1 MKNNWITKI
10 IGIVLLGLF
19 FSKSANADNLPLK
32 LFGIK
37 IYDDAKLYVD
47 LNDGKTSE
55 SRPGILTYR
64 HTEEKPFSNL
74 IENSNLNNYIL
85 RTDMLNQVLIV
96 IGSKIIDSKTS
107 PENFKNKCKT
117 SQNNYKNVLADYY
130 QVNKKRFIKEYYK
143 SEYNDGKIYLISTEE
158 LEYNKNNKKLVLM
171 IHCSYLNFDNKVYSW
186 LYISL
191 FDKEYFTGYTLLS
204 WKKTEPF
211 DDSLITS
218 NLKGF

>member
-1 MKNNWITKI
+1 MKKLF
-10 IGIVLLGLF
+10 GIVVLCLL

-55 SRPGILTYR
+55 LRPGILSYH

-74 IENSNLNNYIL
+74 IENSNLDIYRL
-85 RTDMLNQVLIV
+85 RTNMLNEVLIV
-96 IGSKIIDSKTS
+96 AGSKNIDSKTS
-107 PENFKNKCKT
+107 PENFTNKCKT
-117 SQNNYKNVLADYY
+117 SQKNYKNVLADYY

-143 SEYNDGKIYLISTEE
+143 AELNNGKIYLFSTEE

-171 IHCSYLNFDNKVYSW
+171 IQCSYLNFDNEIYSW
-186 LYISL
+186 LIISL
-191 FDKEYFTGYTLLS
+191 FDKEYFTGSTLLT

>member
-1 MKNNWITKI
+1 MKKLL
-10 IGIVLLGLF
+10 GIVVLILLL
-19 FSKSANADNLPLK
+19 SKSANADNLPLK

-47 LNDGKTSE
+47 LNDGKKSE
-55 SRPGILTYR
+55 LRPGILSYR

-74 IENSNLNNYIL
+74 IENSNLDIYRL
-85 RTDMLNQVLIV
+85 RTNMLNEVLIV
-96 IGSKIIDSKTS
+96 TGSKNIDSKTS
-107 PENFKNKCKT
+107 PENFTNKCKT
-117 SQNNYKNVLADYY
+117 SQKNYKNVLADYY

-143 SEYNDGKIYLISTEE
+143 AELNDGKIYLFSTEE
-158 LEYNKNNKKLVLM
+158 LEYNKKNKKLVLM
-171 IHCSYLNFDNKVYSW
+171 IQCSYLNFDNEIYSW
-186 LYISL
+186 LNISL
-191 FDKEYFTGYTLLS
+191 FDKEYFSGSTLLT

>member
-1 MKNNWITKI
+1 MKKLL
-10 IGIVLLGLF
+10 GIVVLILLL
-19 FSKSANADNLPLK
+19 SKSANADNLPLK

-55 SRPGILTYR
+55 LRPGILSYR

-74 IENSNLNNYIL
+74 IENSNLDIYRL
-85 RTDMLNQVLIV
+85 RTNMLNEVLIV
-96 IGSKIIDSKTS
+96 TGSKNIDSKTS
-107 PENFKNKCKT
+107 PENFTNKCKT
-117 SQNNYKNVLADYY
+117 SQKNYKNVLADYY

-143 SEYNDGKIYLISTEE
+143 AELNDGKIYLFSTEE

-171 IHCSYLNFDNKVYSW
+171 IQCSYLNFDNEIYSW
-186 LYISL
+186 LNISL
-191 FDKEYFTGYTLLS
+191 FDKEYFSGSTLLT

>member
-1 MKNNWITKI
+1 MKKLL
-10 IGIVLLGLF
+10 GIVVLILLL
-19 FSKSANADNLPLK
+19 SKSANADNLPLK

-55 SRPGILTYR
+55 LRPGILSYR
-64 HTEEKPFSNL
+64 HSEEKPFSNL
-74 IENSNLNNYIL
+74 IENSNLDIYRL
-85 RTDMLNQVLIV
+85 RTNMLNEVLIV
-96 IGSKIIDSKTS
+96 TGSKNIDSKTS
-107 PENFKNKCKT
+107 PENFTNKCKT
-117 SQNNYKNVLADYY
+117 SQKNYKNVLADYY

-143 SEYNDGKIYLISTEE
+143 AELNDGKIYLFSTEE

-171 IHCSYLNFDNKVYSW
+171 IQCSYLNFDNEIYSW
-186 LYISL
+186 IHISL
-191 FDKEYFTGYTLLS
+191 FDKEYFNGSTLLT

>member
-1 MKNNWITKI
+1 MKKLF
-10 IGIVLLGLF
+10 GIVVLCLL

-55 SRPGILTYR
+55 LRPGILSYH

-74 IENSNLNNYIL
+74 IENSNLDIYRL
-85 RTDMLNQVLIV
+85 RTNMLNEVLIV
-96 IGSKIIDSKTS
+96 AGSKNIDSKTS
-107 PENFKNKCKT
+107 PENFTNKCKT
-117 SQNNYKNVLADYY
+117 SQKNYKNVLADYY

-171 IHCSYLNFDNKVYSW
+171 IHCSYLNFDNNVYSW

-191 FDKEYFTGYTLLS
+191 FDKEYFTGSTLLT

>member
-1 MKNNWITKI
+1 MKNLLV
-10 IGIVLLGLF
+10 IVVLCLL

-47 LNDGKTSE
+47 LNDGKKSE
-55 SRPGILTYR
+55 LRPGILSYR

-74 IENSNLNNYIL
+74 IENSNLDIYRL
-85 RTDMLNQVLIV
+85 RTNMLNEVLIV
-96 IGSKIIDSKTS
+96 TGSKNIDSKTS
-107 PENFKNKCKT
+107 PENFTNKCKT
-117 SQNNYKNVLADYY
+117 SQKNYKNVLADYY

-143 SEYNDGKIYLISTEE
+143 AELNDGKIYLFSTEE

-171 IHCSYLNFDNKVYSW
+171 IQCSYLNFDNEIYSW
-186 LYISL
+186 IHISL
-191 FDKEYFTGYTLLS
+191 FDKEYFTGSTLLT

>member
-1 MKNNWITKI
+1 MKNLLV
-10 IGIVLLGLF
+10 IVVLCLL

-47 LNDGKTSE
+47 LNDGKTSKL
-55 SRPGILTYR
+55 RPGILSYR

-74 IENSNLNNYIL
+74 IENSNLDIYRL
-85 RTDMLNQVLIV
+85 RTNMLNEVLIV
-96 IGSKIIDSKTS
+96 TGSKNIDSKTS
-107 PENFKNKCKT
+107 PENFTNKCKT
-117 SQNNYKNVLADYY
+117 SQKNYKNVLADYY

-143 SEYNDGKIYLISTEE
+143 AELNDGKIYLFSTEE

-171 IHCSYLNFDNKVYSW
+171 IQCSYLNFDNEIYSW
-186 LYISL
+186 IHISL
-191 FDKEYFTGYTLLS
+191 FDKEYFTGSTLLT

>member
-1 MKNNWITKI
+1 MKKLL
-10 IGIVLLGLF
+10 GIVVLILLL
-19 FSKSANADNLPLK
+19 SKSANADNLPLK

-47 LNDGKTSE
+47 LNDGKKSE
-55 SRPGILTYR
+55 LRPGILSYR

-74 IENSNLNNYIL
+74 IENSNLDIYRL
-85 RTDMLNQVLIV
+85 RTNMLNEVLIV
-96 IGSKIIDSKTS
+96 TGSKNIDSKTS
-107 PENFKNKCKT
+107 PENFTNKCKT
-117 SQNNYKNVLADYY
+117 SQKNYKNVLADYY

-143 SEYNDGKIYLISTEE
+143 AELNDGKIYLFSTEE

-171 IHCSYLNFDNKVYSW
+171 IQCSYLNFDNEIYSW
-186 LYISL
+186 IHISL
-191 FDKEYFTGYTLLS
+191 FDKEYFTGSTLLT

>member
-1 MKNNWITKI
+1 MKKLL
-10 IGIVLLGLF
+10 GIVVLILLL
-19 FSKSANADNLPLK
+19 SKSANADNLPLK

-47 LNDGKTSE
+47 LNDGKKSE
-55 SRPGILTYR
+55 LRPGILSYR

-74 IENSNLNNYIL
+74 IENSNLDIYRL
-85 RTDMLNQVLIV
+85 RTNMLNEVLIV
-96 IGSKIIDSKTS
+96 TGSKNIDSKTS
-107 PENFKNKCKT
+107 PENFTNKCKN
-117 SQNNYKNVLADYY
+117 SQKNYKNVLADYY

-143 SEYNDGKIYLISTEE
+143 AELNDGKIYLFSTEE

-171 IHCSYLNFDNKVYSW
+171 IQCSYLNFDNEIYSW
-186 LYISL
+186 IHISL
-191 FDKEYFTGYTLLS
+191 FDKEYFTGSTLLT

>member
-1 MKNNWITKI
+1 MKKLF
-10 IGIVLLGLF
+10 GIVVLCLL

-55 SRPGILTYR
+55 LRPGILSYH

-74 IENSNLNNYIL
+74 IENSNLDIYRL
-85 RTDMLNQVLIV
+85 RTNMLNEVLIV
-96 IGSKIIDSKTS
+96 AGSKNIDSKTS
-107 PENFKNKCKT
+107 PENFTNKCKT
-117 SQNNYKNVLADYY
+117 SQKNYKNVLADYY

-191 FDKEYFTGYTLLS
+191 FDKEYFTGSTLLT

>member
-1 MKNNWITKI
+1 MKKLLV
-10 IGIVLLGLF
+10 IVVLCLL

-55 SRPGILTYR
+55 LRPGILSYR

-74 IENSNLNNYIL
+74 IENSNLDIYRL
-85 RTDMLNQVLIV
+85 RTNMLNEVLIV
-96 IGSKIIDSKTS
+96 TGSKNIDSKTS
-107 PENFKNKCKT
+107 PENFTNKCKT
-117 SQNNYKNVLADYY
+117 SQKNYKNVLADYY

-143 SEYNDGKIYLISTEE
+143 AELNDGKIYLFSTEE

-171 IHCSYLNFDNKVYSW
+171 IQCSYLNFDNEIYSW
-186 LYISL
+186 LNISL
-191 FDKEYFTGYTLLS
+191 FDKEYFSGSTLLT

>member
-1 MKNNWITKI
+1 MKKLL
-10 IGIVLLGLF
+10 GIVVLCLL
-19 FSKSANADNLPLK
+19 FSISANADNLPLK

-55 SRPGILTYR
+55 LRPGILSYH

-74 IENSNLNNYIL
+74 IENSNLDIYRL
-85 RTDMLNQVLIV
+85 RTNMLNEVLIV
-96 IGSKIIDSKTS
+96 AGSKNIDSKTS
-107 PENFKNKCKT
+107 PENFTNKCKT
-117 SQNNYKNVLADYY
+117 SQKNYKNVLADYY

-191 FDKEYFTGYTLLS
+191 FDKEYFTGSTLLT

>member
-1 MKNNWITKI
+1 MKKLL
-10 IGIVLLGLF
+10 GIVVLILLL
-19 FSKSANADNLPLK
+19 SKSANADNLPLK

-55 SRPGILTYR
+55 LRPGILSYR
-64 HTEEKPFSNL
+64 HSEEKPFSNL
-74 IENSNLNNYIL
+74 IENSNLDIYRL
-85 RTDMLNQVLIV
+85 RTNMLNEVLIV
-96 IGSKIIDSKTS
+96 TGSKNIDSKTS
-107 PENFKNKCKT
+107 PENFTNKCKT
-117 SQNNYKNVLADYY
+117 SQKNYKNVLADYY

-143 SEYNDGKIYLISTEE
+143 AELNDGKIYLFSTEE

-171 IHCSYLNFDNKVYSW
+171 IQCSYLNFDNEIYSW
-186 LYISL
+186 IHISL
-191 FDKEYFTGYTLLS
+191 FDKEYFTGSTLLT

>member
-1 MKNNWITKI
+1 MKNLLV
-10 IGIVLLGLF
+10 IVVLCLL

-47 LNDGKTSE
+47 LNDGKTSKL
-55 SRPGILTYR
+55 RPGILSYR

-74 IENSNLNNYIL
+74 IENSNLDIYRL
-85 RTDMLNQVLIV
+85 RTNMLNEVLIV
-96 IGSKIIDSKTS
+96 TGSKNIDSKTS
-107 PENFKNKCKT
+107 PENFTNKCKT
-117 SQNNYKNVLADYY
+117 SQKNYKNVLADYY

-143 SEYNDGKIYLISTEE
+143 VEYNDGKIYLISAED
-158 LEYNKNNKKLVLM
+158 LEYNKNNKKLVLR

-191 FDKEYFTGYTLLS
+191 SDKEYFTGSTLLT

-211 DDSLITS
+211 DDNLITS

>member
-1 MKNNWITKI
+1 MKKI
-10 IGIVLLGLF
+10 LGIVVLCLL

-37 IYDDAKLYVD
+37 IHDDAKLYVD

-55 SRPGILTYR
+55 LRPGILSYR

-74 IENSNLNNYIL
+74 IENSNLDTYRF
-85 RTDMLNQVLIV
+85 RTNMLNEVLIV
-96 IGSKIIDSKTS
+96 TGTKNIDSKTS
-107 PENFKNKCKT
+107 PENFTNKCKT
-117 SQNNYKNVLADYY
+117 SQKNYKNVLADYY

-143 SEYNDGKIYLISTEE
+143 AELNNGKIYLFSTEE

-171 IHCSYLNFDNKVYSW
+171 IQCSYLNFDNEIYSW
-186 LYISL
+186 IHISL
-191 FDKEYFTGYTLLS
+191 FDKEYFTGSTLLT

>member
-1 MKNNWITKI
+1 MKKLL
-10 IGIVLLGLF
+10 GIVVLILLL
-19 FSKSANADNLPLK
+19 SKSANADNLPLK

-47 LNDGKTSE
+47 LNDGKKNE
-55 SRPGILTYR
+55 LRPGILSYR

-74 IENSNLNNYIL
+74 IENSNLDIYRL
-85 RTDMLNQVLIV
+85 RTNMLNEVLIV
-96 IGSKIIDSKTS
+96 TGSKNIDSKTS
-107 PENFKNKCKT
+107 PENFTNKCKT
-117 SQNNYKNVLADYY
+117 SQKNYKNVLADYY

-143 SEYNDGKIYLISTEE
+143 AELNDGKIYLFSTEE

-171 IHCSYLNFDNKVYSW
+171 IQCSYLNFDNEIYSW
-186 LYISL
+186 LHISL
-191 FDKEYFTGYTLLS
+191 FDKEYFTGSTLLT

>member
-1 MKNNWITKI
+1 MKKLL
-10 IGIVLLGLF
+10 GIVVLILLL
-19 FSKSANADNLPLK
+19 SKSANADNLPLK

-47 LNDGKTSE
+47 LNDGKKSE
-55 SRPGILTYR
+55 LRPGILSYR

-74 IENSNLNNYIL
+74 IENSNLDIYRL
-85 RTDMLNQVLIV
+85 RTNMLNEVLIV
-96 IGSKIIDSKTS
+96 TGSKNIDSKTS
-107 PENFKNKCKT
+107 PENFTNKCKT
-117 SQNNYKNVLADYY
+117 SQKNYKNVLADYY

-143 SEYNDGKIYLISTEE
+143 AELNDGKIYLFSTEE

-171 IHCSYLNFDNKVYSW
+171 IQCSYLNFDNEIYSW
-186 LYISL
+186 LNISL
-191 FDKEYFTGYTLLS
+191 FDKEYFSGTTLLT

>member
-10 IGIVLLGLF
+10 LGIVVLCLL

-55 SRPGILTYR
+55 LRPGILSYR
-64 HTEEKPFSNL
+64 HSEEKPFSNL
-74 IENSNLNNYIL
+74 IENSNLDIYRL
-85 RTDMLNQVLIV
+85 RTNMLNEVLIV
-96 IGSKIIDSKTS
+96 TGSKNIDSKTS
-107 PENFKNKCKT
+107 PENFTNKCKT
-117 SQNNYKNVLADYY
+117 SQKNYKNVLADYY

-143 SEYNDGKIYLISTEE
+143 AELNDGKIYLFSTEE

-171 IHCSYLNFDNKVYSW
+171 IQCSYLNFDNEIYSW
-186 LYISL
+186 IHISL
-191 FDKEYFTGYTLLS
+191 FDKEYFTGSTLLT